1 MGLTRQ
7 SVQRTADRLQMEGI
21 VTYLENP
28 SHRRAKLVGLT
39 ARGRSVLDGITQG
52 QVVWANDLGAR
63 LGEGSL
69 RRALRGHPGVARD
82 PGAGRWPPAD
92 GTDTRAV
99 FRWPGPDSPPEPG
112 RDPMSLSRVH
122 LAAAL
127 LATLTIAL
135 FWIAT
140 VVVEATGGPATVA
153 AVKSLIVVPGL
164 FVLVP
169 AIGVDDI
176 NFPLPSRRLLHR

>member
-1 MGLTRQ
+1 
-7 SVQRTADRLQMEGI
+7 
-21 VTYLENP
+21 
-28 SHRRAKLVGLT
+28 
-39 ARGRSVLDGITQG
+39 
-52 QVVWANDLGAR
+52 
-63 LGEGSL
+63 
-69 RRALRGHPGVARD
+69 
-82 PGAGRWPPAD
+82 
-92 GTDTRAV
+92 
-99 FRWPGPDSPPEPG
+99 
-112 RDPMSLSRVH
+112 MSLSRVH